1 MTTDKASF
9 EEKLRLRAH
18 YLWEADGSPEGRLL
32 EYWPKAQAMLDDE
45 AAITAPVDEATAA
58 GPLLTKPLHAL
69 RPQQETASKTRGLHL
84 RSKLTSGISVFSLIG
99 QLAAEYK
106 ATNLWQGAPN
116 FLPDQKLLD
125 SVTHAMEQGFNSY
138 APMMGM
144 PALRHALME
153 KTAKLYNA
161 RYDADKEMTVTAG
174 GLEAIYA
181 AITALVHPGD
191 DVIFFE
197 PAFECYE
204 PIIRLQGAR
213 PVAIKIPLDTLKIDW
228 EEVAATVTPRTRMLI
243 INTPHNPTGAILDKD
258 DIDRLI
264 AVTRNTNIII
274 LSDEVY
280 EHMVYD
286 GMTHHSMS
294 RYPELAE
301 RSVVV
306 HSLGKTYHVTGWRVG
321 YCVAPA
327 EIMEEIRKVH
337 QYLVFSAPAPM
348 QVALAAAVE
357 NPESYLAL
365 AEFYQRKRD
374 ILLGYLNESRLNI
387 LPCRSG
393 FFMLARFSDLSNHS
407 DMDYVLD
414 LLRRKRVG
422 TIPVSSFYSDG
433 SDTGMIRIS
442 FCKDDDTLRE
452 GGRRLSDA

>member
-1 MTTDKASF
+1 MMQSTFS
-9 EEKLRLRAH
+9 H
-18 YLWEADGSPEGRLL
+18 
-32 EYWPKAQAMLDDE
+32 
-45 AAITAPVDEATAA
+45 
-58 GPLLTKPLHAL
+58 
-69 RPQQETASKTRGLHL
+69 
-84 RSKLTSGISVFSLIG
+84 RSKLPSGISIFSVIG
-99 QLAAEYK
+99 QLATEYQ
-106 ATNLWQGAPN
+106 AINLWQGAPN
-116 FLPDQKLLD
+116 FLPDQQLVD
-125 SVTHAMEQGFNSY
+125 SATMAMKQGFNQYS
-138 APMMGM
+138 PMMGV
-144 PALRHALME
+144 PALRQVLAE
-153 KTAKLYNA
+153 KTAKLYGA
-161 RYDADKEMTVTAG
+161 RYDADKEVTVTAG
-174 GLEAIYA
+174 GLEAVYA

-191 DVIFFE
+191 EVIFFE

-204 PIIRLQGAR
+204 PIVRLQGAT
-213 PVAIKIPLDTLKIDW
+213 PVAIKISLDTLKIDW
-228 EEVAATVTPRTRMLI
+228 EEVAAAITPRTRMLI
-243 INTPHNPTGAILDKD
+243 INTPHNPTGAILEKR

-264 AVTRNTNIII
+264 AVTRNTNIAI

-306 HSLGKTYHVTGWRVG
+306 LSLGKTYHVTGWRVG

-374 ILLGYLNESRLNI
+374 ILLSYLAESPLDVK
-387 LPCRSG
+387 PCSSG
-393 FFMLARFSDLSNHS
+393 FFMLARFSDFSNYS
-407 DMDYVLD
+407 DRDFVFD
-414 LLRRKRVG
+414 LLRRMRVG
-422 TIPVSSFYSDG
+422 TIPLSSFYGDG
-433 SDTGMIRIS
+433 TDTGTIRIS

-452 GGRRLSDA
+452 GGRALSNWRQ